1 MKRISNRVGK
11 GGSTEANKRIQGN
24 GGSKETKV
32 VPRAAADFV
41 WQLNIYGN
49 IHSSI
54 LGSCKF
60 VSHQSPKR
68 SIPGQ
73 ITRFRLNMGIKRPLK
88 VHTIITSK
96 NKILGSAFSKFL
108 TLP

>member
-41 WQLNIYGN
+41 WQLNISFKVTLQLDSE
-49 IHSSI
+49 HAT
-54 LGSCKF
+54 
-60 VSHQSPKR
+60 PK
-68 SIPGQ
+68 Q
-73 ITRFRLNMGIKRPLK
+73 LK
-88 VHTIITSK
+88 PVLRK
-96 NKILGSAFSKFL
+96 D
-108 TLP
+108 